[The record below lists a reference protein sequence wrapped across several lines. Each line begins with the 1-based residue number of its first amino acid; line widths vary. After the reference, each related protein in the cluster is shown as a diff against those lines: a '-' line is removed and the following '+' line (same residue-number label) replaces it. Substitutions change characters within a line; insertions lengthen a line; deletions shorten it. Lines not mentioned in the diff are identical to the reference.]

1 MNVHPKFGT
10 IKNQANL
17 SSSAQC
23 EKSTTVFLLK
33 RKKFKKI
40 MKKKFI
46 DKMKE
51 KQVPLEVLY
60 IFFFFIL
67 IKFSYFINIAAVS
80 FFHLNPI
87 STLTYIEHHFHYN
100 LHKIIFTSSQK
111 FK

>member
-40 MKKKFI
+40 MKKN
-46 DKMKE
+46 
-51 KQVPLEVLY
+51 L
-60 IFFFFIL
+60 L
-67 IKFSYFINIAAVS
+67 IK
-80 FFHLNPI
+80 
-87 STLTYIEHHFHYN
+87 
-100 LHKIIFTSSQK
+100 
-111 FK
+111 